1 MSAQTTPTLVELFR
15 RMEAQLE
22 REPETV
28 QGEIAGGVYLM
39 SPRPRARHGASQGNL
54 FAELRARFGTS
65 GGGGA
70 PPDWLFVIEPE
81 IRSERTFSRLVPD
94 VAAWR
99 RSTSGWPDL
108 DTTPITS
115 IPEWV
120 AEVLSPTTETSD
132 RGEKADAYG
141 AMGVGWLWLVD
152 ADQRTIETFANVR
165 GRMAPGPVFR
175 TGQAISGDPF
185 GPTAIPVDALFA

>member
-15 RMEAQLE
+15 RIEAQLE

-28 QGEIAGGVYLM
+28 QGEIAGGVCLV

-65 GGGGA
+65 GGGA
-70 PPDWLFVIEPE
+70 TPPDGLFVIEPE

-94 VAAWR
+94 IAAWR

-108 DTTPITS
+108 DTTPIAL

-132 RGEKADAYG
+132 RVEKAGAYG

-152 ADQRTIETFANVR
+152 ADKRTIETLANVR
-165 GRMAPGPVFR
+165 GRMMPGPSFR
-175 TGQAISGDPF
+175 AGQEVSGDPF
-185 GPTAIPVDALFA
+185 GPTGIPVDVLFA